1 MPLEEDCH
9 MSNVFDPY
17 YEWLGIAPKDQP
29 PNHYRL
35 LALDPFEENPN
46 VISHAA
52 NRQMT
57 YVRTFQNGEHADE
70 SQRLLNHISAA
81 KLCLLRPETKAA
93 YDTKLRSEL
102 SVRVREDSGEPVRDI
117 RRRPRRVA
125 LVAGLLGLAA
135 LAAVIWGIASNS
147 DLFQAAEDSDQPPR
161 SADETEAGAID
172 NSTGGVSPP
181 QTAGI
186 PAEAEQWSGNWYWFP
201 DQELSVAEARRFAE
215 RHNARFLT
223 ISSDEETS
231 FVFPHIRGKTYLGIQ
246 RDANGDWSDAAG
258 RSQAYTRWSFD
269 EPSTSDIGAIVV
281 ADESVEWFS
290 VVESSTPHYVALEW
304 GEE

>member
-1 MPLEEDCH
+1 
-9 MSNVFDPY
+9 MSDVFDPY

-35 LALDPFEENPN
+35 LTLDAFEENPN

-52 NRQMT
+52 SRQMT

-93 YDTKLRSEL
+93 YDERLLSEL
-102 SVRVREDSGEPVRDI
+102 RVCVGDDSRDPAGDV
-117 RRRPRRVA
+117 RRRRRRVA
-125 LVAGLLGLAA
+125 LVAGLLGLAG
-135 LAAVIWGIASNS
+135 LAALIWGIASNM
-147 DLFQAAEDSDQPPR
+147 DLFLAAEDSDQPPR
-161 SADETEAGAID
+161 SADEIEAGAID
-172 NSTGGVSPP
+172 SGTGEVSPT
-181 QTAGI
+181 QTVGI
-186 PAEAEQWSGNWYWFP
+186 PEEAEQWNGNWYWFP
-201 DQELSVAEARRFAE
+201 DQELSVAEARRLAE
-215 RHNARFLT
+215 RHNARFLI

-231 FVFPHIRGKTYLGIQ
+231 FVFPRIRGKTYLGIL

-269 EPSTSDIGAIVV
+269 EPSTDEIGAIVV

-290 VVESSTPHYVALEW
+290 VVESSTPHFVALEW